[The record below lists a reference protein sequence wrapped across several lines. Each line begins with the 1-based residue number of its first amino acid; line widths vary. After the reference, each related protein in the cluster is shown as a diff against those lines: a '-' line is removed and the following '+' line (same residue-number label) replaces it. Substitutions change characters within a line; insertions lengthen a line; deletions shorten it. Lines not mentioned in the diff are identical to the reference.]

1 MTRQQQSEITRTK
14 QSSSLSNVHNH
25 TDRQTYAQQS
35 LLPNPF
41 LVFFVF
47 GWPTFSITPSFFYHF
62 VFDAR
67 MLVAQRYAL
76 ELAIRQT
83 PEWIR
88 CFHSIDI
95 SQLESCVTVS
105 KRCEVQHFEVQFRQ
119 FLNTWTQSLPNA
131 YVSLI
136 FCAILRS
143 RLFFSL

>member
-14 QSSSLSNVHNH
+14 QSLSLSNAHNH
-25 TDRQTYAQQS
+25 TDKHTHSSRCY
-35 LLPNPF
+35 LIRF
-41 LVFFVF
+41 LC
-47 GWPTFSITPSFFYHF
+47 FSSSVGQHFQLHQAFFYHF

-136 FCAILRS
+136 FCAILRC
-143 RLFFSL
+143 RLFFFL